1 LTVKD
6 KNTQV
11 SFMYPVAHIFL
22 LEKVL
27 TVTLFN
33 ITNTNISSI
42 STRMIYVFGLHIKD
56 FNPFGLHRFNI
67 NTLINLMLCMFV

>member
-42 STRMIYVFGLHIKD
+42 STIHLDYTDL
-56 FNPFGLHRFNI
+56 
-67 NTLINLMLCMFV
+67 